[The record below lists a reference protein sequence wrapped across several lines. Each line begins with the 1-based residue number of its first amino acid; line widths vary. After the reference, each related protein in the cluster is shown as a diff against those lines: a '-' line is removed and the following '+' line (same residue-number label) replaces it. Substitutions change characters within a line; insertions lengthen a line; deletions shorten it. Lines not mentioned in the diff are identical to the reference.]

1 MWSEAQREGK
11 RSITYPSITNQYITN
26 DNYWHLLAVL
36 LALATAIFHH
46 FSCFTQKPRN
56 NDSSVSDRRNNQ
68 EKLFLHSKV
77 TNDYYVLKFNIFPLS
92 ATFRFSTIQ
101 YRSFNLIQ
109 EIYLQKALFLELA
122 IGHTFVPY
130 LLEAPFPTFE
140 AFGTCQGLIQKISLV
155 LNKSQQL
162 TLLVMT
168 RSSLETFPTVGLLMD
183 LT

>member
-92 ATFRFSTIQ
+92 ATFRFSTS
-101 YRSFNLIQ
+101 YTDHLILYKKYTYKRHSSWSWRLV
-109 EIYLQKALFLELA
+109 IHLCHIFLRL
-122 IGHTFVPY
+122 
-130 LLEAPFPTFE
+130 PFQRLKHSE
-140 AFGTCQGLIQKISLV
+140 HVKG
-155 LNKSQQL
+155 
-162 TLLVMT
+162 
-168 RSSLETFPTVGLLMD
+168 
-183 LT
+183 